1 MLRRPTALLGA
12 ALLLTMS
19 CKPAAG
25 PVAPDGGGTTGGG
38 AGVGGGDLM
47 APLAP
52 VTRAAELLPAN
63 TMMLMDVAGPTRI
76 AEIVGRDALVKQFPK
91 EYRDMAR
98 ELTRDAGV
106 DLLDPAELTG
116 IGVDVKGRMGVAVI
130 GVQPFTVALYW
141 SVSDAGRFRQFAV
154 EMLRRQ
160 QKEVISVPMSGAELL
175 RLDGMRT
182 AMVLRGPLAMIV
194 VRDGPEA
201 QDDLALKIATAD
213 PNLSLANDRAFRK
226 ATGALAPAD
235 WTTYLDAGAMWSRV
249 RAADEKPPEAPN
261 WAREE
266 LKTARANGATPE
278 RIAELEQQAKDI
290 DASEKQWAD
299 RRRAERDLVEKVVG
313 ESGHMVWTIS
323 SKPGGLV
330 GEGQL
335 ELGAE
340 GLVMKVLRN
349 HAGTPVL
356 PKALSGRPIAMFT
369 GAMDVPE
376 LIGLADL
383 FLRTEGTSWAELG
396 ADVKKNLEVDVDAE
410 LKPLLTGTGGAAVT
424 LDGKLSSLGSD
435 VAKQI
440 GMAIDLELAD
450 AAKARALLDRVGK
463 RMIAEI
469 RRQKSTDVAVKRD
482 AKSGAW
488 VVSITKWRNV
498 YVQVA
503 GDHLVVSSDPD
514 LAKRITSGAPGG
526 AAGQTPSAALAAA
539 SLPGAAFG
547 GLLDM
552 ELLMLV
558 TMGRAS
564 FESSVSVMAE
574 DSESEKV
581 PKSKAYKA
589 KLREVERARADL
601 KKARDA
607 QSEKEATAMASA
619 FSPWGAIGGNVTEQ
633 TQGLLARGG
642 LFVRSKGGIA
652 GALLESL
659 TAVKAMSERNSSDAL
674 MREFDRVQQ
683 LEAQLAEIRAA
694 DVAAWRAKH
703 GGPKVE
709 PIVPSPGG

>member
-1 MLRRPTALLGA
+1 MLRRPTALLA

-19 CKPAAG
+19 CKPGGA
-25 PVAPDGGGTTGGG
+25 PVAPDGGGAATDG

-52 VTRAAELLPAN
+52 ITRAAELLPAN

-76 AEIVGRDALVKQFPK
+76 AEILGRDALVQQFPK
-91 EYRDMAR
+91 EYGEIVR
-98 ELTRDAGV
+98 EMTKETGV
-106 DLLDPAELTG
+106 DLLDPKELTG

-130 GVQPFTVALYW
+130 GVQPFTVGLYW
-141 SVSDAGRFRQFAV
+141 SLSDAGRFRQFAV

-160 QKEVISVPMSGAELL
+160 QKEIISVPMSGAELL
-175 RLDGMRT
+175 RLDGMR
-182 AMVLRGPLAMIV
+182 AALILRGPLAMVV

-201 QDDLALKIATAD
+201 KDDLALKIATSD

-249 RAADEKPPEAPN
+249 RSAEEEKPESGN

-266 LKTARANGATPE
+266 LKTAKANGATPE

-299 RRRAERDLVEKVVG
+299 RRKAERDLVEKIVG
-313 ESGHMVWTIS
+313 ESGHMVWTVS

-335 ELGAE
+335 ELGAD
-340 GLVMKVLRN
+340 GMVMKVLRN
-349 HAGTPVL
+349 HPGTPAL

-369 GAMDVPE
+369 GATDVPE
-376 LIGLADL
+376 LIALTDL

-396 ADVKKNLEVDVDAE
+396 AEVKKDFELDVDAD

-424 LDGKLSSLGSD
+424 LDGKLTTLGPD
-435 VAKQI
+435 LAKQI
-440 GMAIDLELAD
+440 GMAIDVELAD
-450 AAKARALLDRVGK
+450 AAKATALLDRVGK
-463 RMIAEI
+463 RMVAEI
-469 RRQKSTDVAVKRD
+469 RRRKSTDVAVKRD

-488 VVSITKWRNV
+488 IVSVAKWRNV

-503 GDHLVVSSDPD
+503 GHHLVVSTDPA
-514 LAKRITSGAPGG
+514 LAKRITSGAAGD

-539 SLPGAAFG
+539 SLPDAAFG

-558 TMGRAS
+558 TMGRSS
-564 FESSVSVMAE
+564 FDGPFSAMAE
-574 DSESEKV
+574 DSESAKV

-589 KLREVERARADL
+589 KQRELDRARADL

-607 QSEKEATAMASA
+607 QAEKEATAMASA

-633 TQGLLARGG
+633 AQGLLARGG

-659 TAVKAMSERNSSDAL
+659 TAVKAMEERRSSDAFMAEL
-674 MREFDRVQQ
+674 DRVQR
-683 LEAQLAEIRAA
+683 LETELANIRAA

>member
-1 MLRRPTALLGA
+1 MPRRSTALLG

-19 CKPAAG
+19 CKPGAG
-25 PVAPDGGGTTGGG
+25 PVAPDGGATTDGGG
-38 AGVGGGDLM
+38 AGGGDLM

-52 VTRAAELLPAN
+52 VTRAAELLPGN

-76 AEIVGRDALVKQFPK
+76 AEILGRDALVERFPK
-91 EYRDMAR
+91 EYGEIVR
-98 ELTRDAGV
+98 EMTKEAGV
-106 DLLDPAELTG
+106 DLLDPKELAG

-130 GVQPFTVALYW
+130 GVEPFTVALYW

-175 RLDGMRT
+175 RLDGMR
-182 AMVLRGPLAMIV
+182 AGLVLRGPLAMV
-194 VRDGPEA
+194 VLRDGPEA
-201 QDDLALKIATAD
+201 KDDLALKIATAD

-235 WTTYLDAGAMWSRV
+235 WMTYLDAGAMWSRV
-249 RAADEKPPEAPN
+249 RAAEEKEPESGN

-266 LKTARANGATPE
+266 LKTAKANGATAE
-278 RIAELEQQAKDI
+278 RIAELEQQARDI
-290 DASEKQWAD
+290 EASEKQWAA
-299 RRRAERDLVEKVVG
+299 RRKAERDLVEKVVG

-340 GLVMKVLRN
+340 GMVMKVLRN
-349 HAGTPVL
+349 HPGTPTL

-369 GAMDVPE
+369 GAMDVAE
-376 LIGLADL
+376 LVGLADL

-396 ADVKKNLEVDVDAE
+396 AEVKKDFELDVDAE

-424 LDGKLSSLGSD
+424 LDGKLTSLGPD
-435 VAKQI
+435 LAKQI
-440 GMAIDLELAD
+440 GMSIDVELAD
-450 AAKARALLDRVGK
+450 AAKATALLDRVGK

-469 RRQKSTDVAVKRD
+469 RRRKATDVAVKRD

-488 VVSITKWRNV
+488 VVSVAKWRNV

-503 GDHLVVSSDPD
+503 GHRLVVSTDPA
-514 LAKRITSGAPGG
+514 LAKRITSGAAGD

-539 SLPGAAFG
+539 SLPDAAFG

-552 ELLMLV
+552 EMLMLV
-558 TMGRAS
+558 TMGRSGFDGPFSA
-564 FESSVSVMAE
+564 VAE
-574 DSESEKV
+574 DSESAKV

-589 KLREVERARADL
+589 KQRELDRAMADL
-601 KKARDA
+601 KKARA
-607 QSEKEATAMASA
+607 AEAEKESAAMASA
-619 FSPWGAIGGNVTEQ
+619 FTPWGAIGGNVTEQ
-633 TQGLLARGG
+633 PAGLLARGG

-659 TAVKAMSERNSSDAL
+659 TAVKAMSERKANDGLGA
-674 MREFDRVQQ
+674 EFDRVQRLQ
-683 LEAQLAEIRAA
+683 GELDTIRAA